1 MLTKRGFFGC
11 AICAAI
17 GLPDGRAEAQTP
29 AGPVRAE
36 LRRIDYPAGHTI
48 VQMTLEA
55 PAGLVIPRHTH
66 PGVESSLVMEG
77 EITLEVQGQAPLV
90 CRAGD
95 GFQVAAGVVHGGR
108 VGAARSK
115 LFIHYVVEKDKPIT
129 SPA

>member
-1 MLTKRGFFGC
+1 MLSKRGFFGC

-29 AGPVRAE
+29 AGPVRTE

-48 VQMTLEA
+48 IQMMLEA
-55 PAGLVIPRHTH
+55 PAGFEVTPHTH
-66 PGVESSLVMEG
+66 PGVESSLVLEG
-77 EITLEVQGQAPLV
+77 ELSLTVLGQAPLV

-95 GFQVAAGVVHGGR
+95 GFQVTAGVVHSGR
-108 VGAARSK
+108 VGNARSK
-115 LFIHYVVEKDKPIT
+115 LFIHYVVEKDKPLA